1 MKTRDSAVDLNRQL
15 DAYAA
20 VAKLPERNPRSRWGK
35 WTTYAAATGAAL
47 AGASA
52 ASADIFYSGK
62 IDLSGSQVGVP
73 VGPSASIGFDAQAGQ
88 FRHLVSTTN
97 GSGVRHQS
105 LNLFREFLEAEG
117 NHAAF
122 AGSNGPGQYPLGLKS
137 FASGAPISESR
148 PRARAFHSVPGTI
161 VTHGG
166 HLATRPSFLGHG
178 GVSTYGQQDGV
189 AKGTLLL
196 GFATYRASGN
206 NGPIPGSEVGW
217 VRVKFDTTFPGS
229 FEIIDYAYNTDGPID
244 AGQTSATPEP
254 NYLPL
259 MLLAGGAGGVLAW
272 KRRRSQPAP
281 DA

>member
-1 MKTRDSAVDLNRQL
+1 MKTRDSAADLNRQL

-62 IDLSGSQVGVP
+62 IDISGRNVGVP
-73 VGPSASIGFDAQAGQ
+73 LGSATGIDFQARTHM
-88 FRHLVSTTN
+88 FRHLVSSTN
-97 GSGVRHQS
+97 GSGFRAPS
-105 LNLFREFLEAEG
+105 ANLFKETLVG
-117 NHAAF
+117 GGQGLHALF
-122 AGSNGPGQYPLGLKS
+122 FGS
-137 FASGAPISESR
+137 FASGAPISGNSNQLH
-148 PRARAFHSVPGTI
+148 AFVDYVGT
-161 VTHGG
+161 VATHGG
-166 HLATRPSFLGHG
+166 HVETRNLGFIGFPSQHISYQP
-178 GVSTYGQQDGV
+178 GVV
-189 AKGTLLL
+189 KRTLLL
-196 GFATYRASGN
+196 GFETYKKEGFGPN
-206 NGPIPGSEVGW
+206 GYGPIPGSEVGW
-217 VRVKFDTTFPGS
+217 VRVQFDTNWPGS
-229 FEIIDYAYNTDGPID
+229 FEIFDYAYNTDGPID

-259 MLLAGGAGGVLAW
+259 MLLAGGATGVLAW